1 MENERNDL
9 PEDNLT
15 EQGYTPRPRYQV
27 WLARIGLAAFLA
39 LLVIFYLKMF
49 QGGM

>member
-9 PEDNLT
+9 TEEKLP

-39 LLVIFYLKMF
+39 LLVAFYLKMF

>member
-9 PEDNLT
+9 PEEMLP

-27 WLARIGLAAFLA
+27 WLARIGLVVFLA
-39 LLVIFYLKMF
+39 LLVAAYLKLF
-49 QGGM
+49 RGGM

>member
-9 PEDNLT
+9 TEENLP

-39 LLVIFYLKMF
+39 LLVAFYLKMF